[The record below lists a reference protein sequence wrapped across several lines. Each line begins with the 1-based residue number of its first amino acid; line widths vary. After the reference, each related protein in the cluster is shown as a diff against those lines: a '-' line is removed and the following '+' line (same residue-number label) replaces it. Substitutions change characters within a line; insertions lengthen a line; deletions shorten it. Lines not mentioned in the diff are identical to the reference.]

1 MLDLDAVIA
10 TKRFV
15 KLNGRDVEIRELTTE
30 EYLMSQALGE
40 DIVEVKEGEDIVK
53 AMASKMAEYL
63 MLVLDIDEDEARKL
77 EYRQFRALKEHL
89 ARLDLMDQGFTEK
102 EIVAMEKRLAKNR
115 VEQAL
120 AASQ

>member
-102 EIVAMEKRLAKNR
+102 EVLAMEKRLAKNR
-115 VEQAL
+115 VEQAI
-120 AASQ
+120 ASQ

>member
-10 TKRFV
+10 KKRFV
-15 KLNGRDVEIRELTTE
+15 KLNGRDVEIKELTTE

-53 AMASKMAEYL
+53 AMADKMVEYL
-63 MLVLDIDEDEARKL
+63 VLVLDIDEAEARAL

-89 ARLDLMDQGFTEK
+89 ARLDLMDQGFSEK
-102 EIVAMEKRLAKNR
+102 EIIAMEKRLAKNR
-115 VEQAL
+115 VEQAI
-120 AASQ
+120 ASQ